1 MKKAL
6 IMVAIITTTAAI
18 VCGIIIARLHNEN
31 QRLTRNQHA
40 LLSDVQLYRTR
51 ANESAASTEVLE
63 LQLDEFREHRA
74 EDAKRIKELNIRLRR
89 AESFALSATQS
100 NYASTLPLRDT
111 IILRDTIRDT
121 IRVFEGGDR
130 WSTIRGII
138 NLDSIT
144 YSLHSVDTL
153 YQVVHR
159 VPRKFWF
166 IRFGTKA
173 IRQEIVSSNPHTQLV
188 YSEYIELKGRRR
200 RQR

>member
-1 MKKAL
+1 MKRAL
-6 IMVAIITTTAAI
+6 IMVAIVATTAAI

-31 QRLTRNQHA
+31 QRLERNQQA
-40 LLSDVQLYRTR
+40 LLSDVRLYQTR
-51 ANESAASTEVLE
+51 AGKSAASVEVLE

-74 EDAKRIKELNIRLRR
+74 RDAERIKELGIKLRR
-89 AESFALSATQS
+89 AESYALSATQS
-100 NYASTLPLRDT
+100 NYVSTLPLRDT

-144 YSLHSVDTL
+144 YSLQSVDTL

-173 IRQEIVSSNPHTQLV
+173 IRQEIVSSNPHTRLV
-188 YSEYIELKGRRR
+188 YTEYIELKRRKR
-200 RQR
+200 K

>member
-1 MKKAL
+1 
-6 IMVAIITTTAAI
+6 MVALVATTAAI
-18 VCGIIIARLHNEN
+18 VCGFIIARLHDEN
-31 QRLTRNQHA
+31 QRLERNQQA
-40 LLSDVQLYRTR
+40 LLSDVRLYQTR
-51 ANESAASTEVLE
+51 AGKSAASVEVLE

-74 EDAKRIKELNIRLRR
+74 RDAERIKELGIKLRR
-89 AESFALSATQS
+89 AESYALSATES
-100 NYASTLPLRDT
+100 SYTATLPLRDT

-121 IRVFEGGDR
+121 IRIFEGGDR

-144 YSLHSVDTL
+144 YSLQSVDTL

-173 IRQEIVSSNPHTQLV
+173 IRQEIVSSNPHTRLV
-188 YSEYIELKGRRR
+188 YTEYIELKRRKR
-200 RQR
+200 K

>member
-1 MKKAL
+1 
-6 IMVAIITTTAAI
+6 V
-18 VCGIIIARLHNEN
+18 RLY
-31 QRLTRNQHA
+31 Q
-40 LLSDVQLYRTR
+40 TR
-51 ANESAASTEVLE
+51 AGESAASVEVLE

-74 EDAKRIKELNIRLRR
+74 RDAERIKELGIKLRR
-89 AESFALSATQS
+89 AESYALSATES
-100 NYASTLPLRDT
+100 SYTATLPLRDT

-121 IRVFEGGDR
+121 IRIFKGGDR

-144 YSLHSVDTL
+144 YSLQSVDTL

-173 IRQEIVSSNPHTQLV
+173 IRQEIVSSNPHTRLV
-188 YSEYIELKGRRR
+188 YTEYIELKRRKR
-200 RQR
+200 K